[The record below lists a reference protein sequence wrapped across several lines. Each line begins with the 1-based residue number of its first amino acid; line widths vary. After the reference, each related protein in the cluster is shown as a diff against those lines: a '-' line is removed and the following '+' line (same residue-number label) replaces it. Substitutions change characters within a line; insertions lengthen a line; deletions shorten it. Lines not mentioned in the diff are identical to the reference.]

1 MDYRQKLD
9 IKKEE
14 SIELFYRFGYY
25 CFFDKTDFSRNL
37 FPHKYINF
45 KHENIN
51 IFYDRENLFKFLNS
65 PEKSCCILLLAT
77 TIIDIENETDDIN
90 YITDKLLNELIDAE
104 TNFFDYLD
112 DLAGRYI
119 II

>member
-51 IFYDRENLFKFLNS
+51 IFYDRENLFKFLITQQLRKKLW
-65 PEKSCCILLLAT
+65 PLIKKSSHIFT
-77 TIIDIENETDDIN
+77 FKPTVH
-90 YITDKLLNELIDAE
+90 
-104 TNFFDYLD
+104 YL
-112 DLAGRYI
+112 RTFY
-119 II
+119 